1 MNKMS
6 AINLDAQGG
15 FVATNMVQADDHVA
29 AIGAGLGAPRVVHQV
44 DDDDAAPAPA
54 PTGGQQGPMRWT
66 SNTSGFVLRRM
77 AQIISE
83 GSRTDKT
90 YKDKDVNAVAK
101 ALKEYSGLAVSPTQ
115 VYNHLRKWKQ
125 KCSKIARLKDLSG
138 AAFDHDLCAIMLEQ
152 DHFLGHCKVPCLKH
166 LFLTMPFLLNCVL
179 PS

>member
-1 MNKMS
+1 MNRMS
-6 AINLDAQGG
+6 GINLDGG
-15 FVATNMVQADDHVA
+15 FVAANMVQADDHVA
-29 AIGAGLGAPRVVHQV
+29 AVGDGLGAPPVVHQV
-44 DDDDAAPAPA
+44 DEDDAAPAPA
-54 PTGGQQGPMRWT
+54 GGQQGPMRWT

-125 KCSKIARLKDLSG
+125 KWSKIARLKDLSG
-138 AAFDHDLCAIMLEQ
+138 AAFDHDSCAIMLEQ

>member
-1 MNKMS
+1 
-6 AINLDAQGG
+6 
-15 FVATNMVQADDHVA
+15 
-29 AIGAGLGAPRVVHQV
+29 
-44 DDDDAAPAPA
+44 
-54 PTGGQQGPMRWT
+54 MRWT

-101 ALKEYSGLAVSPTQ
+101 ALKEYSGLPVSPTQ

-125 KCSKIARLKDLSG
+125 KWSKIARLKDLSG
-138 AAFDHDLCAIMLEQ
+138 AAFDHDSCAIMLEQ